1 MTGQVT
7 SNTKSSGATLADPTG
22 PQKPAPQRDSD
33 APPKTGAGETPP
45 AGDRP
50 AAADVTD
57 QTPGQAK
64 GDPGDAGP
72 GQGKGPAGK
81 SGGGSNAKGGGA
93 EGQGEGEG
101 ARRQDQGEAK
111 GGGGQRQDQRPGGGQ
126 QGKSG
131 GAQGQ
136 GKSGGTEGQDQD
148 KGKGGKGPPQEQGQG
163 APQNK
168 SEGGKGQ
175 GQGGPGA
182 GRQGKG
188 APAGQPRGK
197 GQGAG
202 QDKAAEQ
209 AFKPVARPARMR
221 RRHYGLV
228 LSYLLV
234 VLLPLFGIAYYLY
247 TFAQDQYASNVGFTV
262 RTEETGAATD
272 LLGGLSQFTGGNT
285 STDADILFEFINSAE
300 LVQRLSDRVDLV
312 SHYAEPHDID
322 PVFGLTP
329 DATLE
334 DLVGHWQDVVRVSY
348 TQSNG
353 LIDLQVLAFE
363 PGMAQ
368 DIARAIVEESQIL
381 INELNA
387 QARADSMRYAQQD
400 LDAAIDRL
408 RAAREALTEFRTQ
421 TQIVD
426 PESDLQGR
434 TGVLNNLQQQLAEA
448 LIEFDLLTENSTN
461 PDDPRL
467 AQAQRRIDVIRERIR
482 QERQNFATEDVGAEG
497 EDYPTLMAEYE
508 GLVVDREFAEESYRA
523 ALTAL
528 DAARTNAARQSRYLA
543 VYIQPTLPQSAE
555 FPRREVIVALSLLF
569 LSLGWAIMALIYYS
583 IRDRQ

>member
-1 MTGQVT
+1 MTGYVT
-7 SNTKSSGATLADPTG
+7 SNTKSSSATLADPTG
-22 PQKPAPQRDSD
+22 PQKPAPQRKAD
-33 APPKTGAGETPP
+33 APQQTDAGETP
-45 AGDRP
+45 AKGGSP
-50 AAADVTD
+50 AAAGGT
-57 QTPGQAK
+57 GQATGQAGGNHGNEGPVQAK
-64 GDPGDAGP
+64 DPAGKGDAGP
-72 GQGKGPAGK
+72 GQEKRP
-81 SGGGSNAKGGGA
+81 GGGQPSKGGGA
-93 EGQGEGEG
+93 
-101 ARRQDQGEAK
+101 QDQGK
-111 GGGGQRQDQRPGGGQ
+111 GGGATGQGPRHDNGSGPRQGQGPGGQ

-131 GAQGQ
+131 GGKGQGQ
-136 GKSGGTEGQDQD
+136 
-148 KGKGGKGPPQEQGQG
+148 
-163 APQNK
+163 
-168 SEGGKGQ
+168 GQ

-182 GRQGKG
+182 GQKGKG
-188 APAGQPRGK
+188 GPAGQSGGK

-202 QDKAAEQ
+202 QAGPEKAAEQ
-209 AFKPVARPARMR
+209 SFKPVARPARMR

-300 LVQRLSDRVDLV
+300 LVQRLGERIDLV

-322 PVFGLTP
+322 PVFGLAP

-400 LDAAIDRL
+400 LEAAIDRL
-408 RAAREALTEFRTQ
+408 RAAREALTEFRTE

-448 LIEFDLLTENSTN
+448 LIELDLLTENSTN

-467 AQAQRRIDVIRERIR
+467 VQAQRRIDVIRERIR